1 MKVERV
7 VVPAGPTHYQ
17 RQSVVVDGMTLNYV
31 SAGFG
36 RPVVLIHGNPGSY
49 EDYTLAVV
57 ERLSQSYYVVAFDR
71 PGHGYSERHD
81 SVQTTVEVQARIIRD
96 ALQKLGLEKP
106 VLVGHSWGGSLVL
119 AAAVAYGN
127 DLAGIVLL
135 APAAYPSVSIEWWS
149 HLPHL
154 PLIGNL
160 VVNRLTPFLGR
171 AMARMSLRE
180 AYAPQDVQKDYVERS
195 LELWM
200 KPDQIRACAY
210 DERTLGASLTGL
222 SEHYR
227 HIEMP
232 VVIVTGS
239 GDRLLKP
246 EEHAYPLH
254 KTIRNSKLVVL
265 PETGHQLPQT
275 RPDAVISAIDF
286 VWAAAEFS
294 HKEAQTAQNHRKS
307 I

>member
-7 VVPAGPTHYQ
+7 VVPAGPLQYL
-17 RQSVVVDGMTLNYV
+17 RQSVVVDGTSLNYV
-31 SAGFG
+31 SAGSG

-49 EDYTLAVV
+49 QDYTLAVI

-71 PGHGYSERHD
+71 PGHGYSERQD
-81 SVQTTVEVQARIIRD
+81 SVHTTVEVQARIIRD
-96 ALQKLGLEKP
+96 ALDKLGIKKP

-119 AAAVAYGN
+119 AAAVAYEK

-135 APAAYPSVSIEWWS
+135 APAAYPTVSREWWS
-149 HLPHL
+149 LLPHV

-171 AMARMSLRE
+171 AMVRKSLQQ
-180 AYAPQDVQKDYVERS
+180 AYDPQDVQEDYVEQS
-195 LELWM
+195 LELWIQ
-200 KPDQIRACAY
+200 PDHIRACAY

-222 SEHYR
+222 SKHYR
-227 HIEMP
+227 DIEVP

-239 GDRLLKP
+239 ADRLLNP

-254 KTIRNSKLVVL
+254 KAIKNSKLVVL

-275 RPDAVISAIDF
+275 RPDAVVSAVDA
-286 VWAAAEFS
+286 VWTAAS
-294 HKEAQTAQNHRKS
+294 KS
-307 I
+307 PGFDS

>member
-1 MKVERV
+1 MKVV
-7 VVPAGPTHYQ
+7 QALVPGPPHYQ

-31 SAGFG
+31 SAGSG

-57 ERLSQSYYVVAFDR
+57 GKLSQSYYVVAFDR

-81 SVQTTVEVQARIIRD
+81 SVATTVEVQARIIRD
-96 ALQKLGLEKP
+96 ALQKLALEKP

-119 AAAVAYGN
+119 AAAVAYGK

-149 HLPHL
+149 LLPHI

-171 AMARMSLRE
+171 TIVRKSVKQ
-180 AYAPQDVQKDYVERS
+180 AYDPQDVQEDYVERS
-195 LELWM
+195 LDLWM
-200 KPDQIRACAY
+200 KPDHIRACAY
-210 DERTLGASLTGL
+210 DERTLGKSLTVL

-227 HIEMP
+227 DIELP

-239 GDRLLKP
+239 ADRLLNP

-254 KTIRNSKLVVL
+254 KTIRDSKLVVL

-275 RPDAVISAIDF
+275 RPEAVISAIDV
-286 VWAAAEFS
+286 VWAAAS
-294 HKEAQTAQNHRKS
+294 G
-307 I
+307 